1 MPLFA
6 RSRGQSGVHSVL
18 QLQVTCSVLVS
29 LLVLAFSSL
38 QSACVWRD
46 WKSSASLFFEGTES
60 LLTISLPKLVVW
72 KDLYEMGER
81 EKGSSS
87 LKFKPRVWP
96 HDYENIPGNIN
107 VPQVQHIARLPNGE
121 TKNVT
126 FHVRKEFD
134 PSCQPRSDWHS
145 FSFPTCNEFHT
156 LDMQAGLVAAASDI
170 QADKSGEFRVKY
182 GFAGASRESWL
193 IESSMCTNGGHYC
206 DGKTILRSLRWR
218 EVYDELIYDKQRID
232 AIVSERLT
240 SSPHV
245 IDIYGFCGAS
255 ALNEYADGGMFA
267 KTFRHKYS
275 DSGGYTDRELL
286 VFARD
291 AALSLAA
298 IHEIDGRGNVTSVV
312 HHDLRA
318 ENFLTTNGTLKV
330 ADFNN
335 GQLLRWDFDKN
346 TSCYGFDWSGGCG
359 QSMEQTN
366 RKAPEECLD
375 VENRTLTTEKV
386 EVYRFGA
393 FLYYLISKG
402 NWTYSCEQLPD
413 GNLGRP
419 APGKVKKL
427 ILSGK
432 GPSLPPF
439 VKESNSTDIK
449 AIVHAMRMAH
459 TFDSRKRP
467 STREIADHLEKA
479 TRTKASHSHR
489 LM

>member
-1 MPLFA
+1 
-6 RSRGQSGVHSVL
+6 
-18 QLQVTCSVLVS
+18 
-29 LLVLAFSSL
+29 
-38 QSACVWRD
+38 
-46 WKSSASLFFEGTES
+46 
-60 LLTISLPKLVVW
+60 
-72 KDLYEMGER
+72 MGDR
-81 EKGSSS
+81 EKRPIP
-87 LKFKPRVWP
+87 LEFKPRIWP
-96 HDYENIPGNIN
+96 HEYESLPGT
-107 VPQVQHIARLPNGE
+107 VTAVAPQVHPRLRNRE
-121 TKNVT
+121 TTNVT
-126 FHVRKEFD
+126 FHILKEFD
-134 PSCQPRSDWHS
+134 ASCQPRSDWHS
-145 FSFPTCNEFHT
+145 FSFPTCNEFHA
-156 LDMQAGLVAAASDI
+156 LDMHAGVVAAASNT
-170 QADKSGEFRVKY
+170 QADKTGEVRVKY

-193 IESSMCTNGGHYC
+193 IESSICANGGHHC
-206 DGKTILRSLRWR
+206 DGTTILRSLRWR
-218 EVYDELIYDKQRID
+218 EVYDEMIYDKQRID

-245 IDIYGFCGAS
+245 IDVYGACGAS

-267 KTFRHKYS
+267 RTFRHKYS

-286 VFARD
+286 LFARD
-291 AALSLAA
+291 AALAITA
-298 IHEIDGRGNVTSVV
+298 IHDIDGRGNVTSVV

-346 TSCYGFDWSGGCG
+346 TSCFGFDWSGGCG
-359 QSMEQTN
+359 ESIEQTN
-366 RKAPEECLD
+366 RKAPEECLR

-402 NWTYSCEQLPD
+402 NWTYSYEQLPD
-413 GNLGRP
+413 GTLGRP
-419 APGKVKKL
+419 DPRKVKKL

-467 STREIADHLEKA
+467 STREIADYLVKA
-479 TRTKASHSHR
+479 TQNRR
-489 LM
+489 M